1 MASGR
6 RTANHE
12 REHALR
18 QVDLKF
24 WIPIVS
30 TFLGAASLILG
41 TFVSSTCTR
50 LGPGENGCIEYGYDL
65 LGRGITVAGL
75 VLLVS
80 GLYVTFAPYVGWPLV
95 QQKR

>member
-1 MASGR
+1 MASGPHR
-6 RTANHE
+6 ANRE
-12 REHALR
+12 RKHAPR

-30 TFLGAASLILG
+30 AFLGAASLIAG

-50 LGPGENGCIEYGYDL
+50 AGPGDNGCVEYGYDL

-80 GLYVTFAPYVGWPLV
+80 GLYVIFAPYLGWPLV
-95 QQKR
+95 HRKP